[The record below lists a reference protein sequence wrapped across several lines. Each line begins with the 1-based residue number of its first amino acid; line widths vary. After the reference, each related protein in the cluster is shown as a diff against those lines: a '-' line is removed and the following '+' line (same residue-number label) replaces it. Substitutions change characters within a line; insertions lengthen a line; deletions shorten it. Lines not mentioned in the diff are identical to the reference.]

1 MSGPRPSGPRLR
13 DLDPVRFADG
23 VQSAVYHH
31 LTMRA
36 FGLGIEIPPIGD
48 RSSLWLSAHQLALYA
63 LTGRGCEDAGGPAEY
78 VQSVAEALYTRA
90 GDGPAYDV
98 PDLDE
103 DADPATW
110 PGLVIRAALARERV
124 MRGIERISR
133 VDLAVLGSLDE
144 RHVRRLMIAG
154 EIAGVRAGEIATGV
168 DPEHARQ
175 WLAGRGVEGFARR
188 R

>member
-1 MSGPRPSGPRLR
+1 MAPRPSSPRLR
-13 DLDPVRFADG
+13 DLDPRRFADG
-23 VQSAVYHH
+23 VRDAVAHH
-31 LTMRA
+31 VWRL
-36 FGLGIEIPPIGD
+36 LLSLDGIGATEPIAAATATSGV
-48 RSSLWLSAHQLALYA
+48 WIAAHQLALYA
-63 LTGRGCEDAGGPAEY
+63 REGRGCEDAGGPMEY

-133 VDLAVLGSLDE
+133 VDLAALGSLDE
-144 RHVRRLMIAG
+144 RHVRRLIDSG
-154 EIAGVRAGEIATGV
+154 EIPSDDGAV
-168 DPEHARQ
+168 DAEHARQ
-175 WLAGRGVEGFARR
+175 WLAGRGVAGFARSR
-188 R
+188 